1 MEGIEDLVGVP
12 IEKCFIDTY
21 EHCAGMQYHRSSFVV
36 KKKSLS
42 EEMMWQKIAEH
53 MQKQVEEHD
62 IKKILL
68 FPVSSFDLETR
79 IQITVDFISVC
90 N

>member
-1 MEGIEDLVGVP
+1 MEGLEDLVGIP

-21 EHCAGMQYHRSSFVV
+21 ELCAGMQYHRSSFVV
-36 KKKSLS
+36 QKTLS
-42 EEMMWQKIAEH
+42 EETMWEKIAEH

-62 IKKILL
+62 VKKILL